1 MENKQ
6 INNPSR
12 SELITDFVKSNP
24 QYYIKEFQ
32 KIGSKPSFSFSFN
45 LYAAILGPIWFG
57 MRNIWNW
64 ALAFL
69 IIETFSVVQIIR
81 GLFGNITKDAVQK
94 IEQVQSTIS
103 FRNKQLEAATTNN
116 PDKVEVYKR
125 NIKSLEDAM
134 QGYIDEVARIEAS
147 AIWITIFGILLLIS
161 IKIVQ
166 GILANSILEKRY
178 SEWLSDKTI
187 SSGMQTKNF
196 ILSTIFSSVIMF
208 FSVVHYSFPGFITIM
223 DDFPTHPD
231 IRLTS
236 IKWVETIFD
245 YAVLKGDA
253 LFTAITIGIR
263 SVLDFLELLFVKTP
277 WIVIIT
283 TIVTLTGLSAGP
295 RAAIYSAGFLA
306 YMGFLG
312 FWVKA
317 MTTLALLG
325 TAAILSIVIGIPLGI
340 Y

>member
-1 MENKQ
+1 
-6 INNPSR
+6 
-12 SELITDFVKSNP
+12 
-24 QYYIKEFQ
+24 
-32 KIGSKPSFSFSFN
+32 FSFN
-45 LYAAILGPIWFG
+45 LFAFLLGPIWFG
-57 MRNIWNW
+57 MRNVWNW

-81 GLFGNITKDAVQK
+81 GFFGNITADAVKK
-94 IEQVQSTIS
+94 IEQVQSTID
-103 FRNKQLEAATTNN
+103 FRNKQLEAAIENN

-125 NIKSLEDAM
+125 AIKSLEDAM
-134 QGYIDEVARIEAS
+134 QGYAQEVQQVEAS
-147 AIWITIFGILLLIS
+147 AIWIAIFGIVLLLIVKFLQA
-161 IKIVQ
+161 IF
-166 GILANSILEKRY
+166 ANTVLESRY
-178 SEWLSDKTI
+178 SEWLSNKLLSPGMKLKNYI
-187 SSGMQTKNF
+187 SSG
-196 ILSTIFSSVIMF
+196 IFTLVIMF
-208 FSVVHYSFPGFITIM
+208 FSVVHYSFPGWIEIM
-223 DDFPTHPD
+223 NNFPTHPE
-231 IRLTS
+231 IRLSS
-236 IKWVETIFD
+236 IKWVETAFD
-245 YAVLKGDA
+245 YAVIKGDA

-325 TAAILSIVIGIPLGI
+325 
-340 Y
+340 